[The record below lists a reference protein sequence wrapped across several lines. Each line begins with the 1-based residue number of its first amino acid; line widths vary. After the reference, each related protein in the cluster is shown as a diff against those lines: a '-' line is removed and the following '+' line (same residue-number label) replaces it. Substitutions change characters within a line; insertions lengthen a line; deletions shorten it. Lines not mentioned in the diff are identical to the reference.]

1 MGTFED
7 ELKKDSCKKT
17 QMSLIKKI
25 LLIFFLL
32 FPISKSF
39 GDIYRVTEVTFNQK
53 QTINTRGD
61 EDAGTLSGDVDFGLA
76 AGIEFNAD
84 GTKMFVSFAQT
95 DTSESDLTRVI
106 NTYDLSTPYDVSTE
120 TFAGDSERC
129 EFEVHTDDSG
139 HQIYDLELS
148 NDGMKMLL
156 VTRVRSSS
164 ADHDKAYVF
173 DLTTAYDISTCSL
186 SSETTDIDSDTFTSG
201 SNAGEHDGTTE
212 HMLQGIEVNED
223 GSKVFLLFNN
233 RNCNSGEA
241 GARLYEYKLSTPY
254 DLTTMSLV
262 LNAGIRFD
270 CLETGGVKNGAAMRF
285 SPNGKRL
292 FITNHDTQQRGVT
305 QISLTSAYDT
315 SSFKMDGRVVLG
327 GAFDNMSDGN
337 DQPRGI
343 AFNLNGLKMYLT
355 SDRTQGNK
363 DEIYEYDL
371 NCPFNI
377 IEGNC
382 SFTTNNSD
390 RTAII
395 EAQIEIAKK
404 TIDHSTDTALNR
416 LKWIRRNKD
425 KQNLTNLNLNINFTN
440 QKLASLTE
448 VIRTSAAKN
457 KSKNEYKEEDLFY
470 WSEGSIAVG
479 RIGDTSISSTKKIGT
494 DAITFGVDKFVKN
507 NEIKGL
513 AFRVGRNNV
522 DVGSAGSNL
531 DTDTYNITYYATSPI
546 KNDTKFVDT
555 IVGFGK
561 IRSKYLTIANK
572 INHTANRTGQQI
584 YFTRKIKDEIKKN
597 NFTIIPSGQ
606 FDFGQTILNGYSET
620 GLTGI
625 TFEKQHVRTRN
636 LRGAIA
642 IVEDLS
648 NENISFKRHGK
659 LEYSADLSRSSNLE
673 YRYNSGSDTIHTTL
687 HSGSIHNLKGEI
699 GIDIILPN
707 NFSVFFIYERNQA
720 LDVGHTDK
728 VHIAIGYLP
737 NKETNYAFSIDGSD
751 EFKSNYVLSKNIND
765 YLIDFK
771 LTNDLMNPKDY
782 DEASFNLI
790 RKF

>member
-1 MGTFED
+1 M
-7 ELKKDSCKKT
+7 
-17 QMSLIKKI
+17 IH
-25 LLIFFLL
+25 
-32 FPISKSF
+32 
-39 GDIYRVTEVTFNQK
+39 N
-53 QTINTRGD
+53 
-61 EDAGTLSGDVDFGLA
+61 
-76 AGIEFNAD
+76 
-84 GTKMFVSFAQT
+84 
-95 DTSESDLTRVI
+95 
-106 NTYDLSTPYDVSTE
+106 
-120 TFAGDSERC
+120 
-129 EFEVHTDDSG
+129 
-139 HQIYDLELS
+139 
-148 NDGMKMLL
+148 
-156 VTRVRSSS
+156 
-164 ADHDKAYVF
+164 
-173 DLTTAYDISTCSL
+173 
-186 SSETTDIDSDTFTSG
+186 
-201 SNAGEHDGTTE
+201 
-212 HMLQGIEVNED
+212 
-223 GSKVFLLFNN
+223 
-233 RNCNSGEA
+233 
-241 GARLYEYKLSTPY
+241 
-254 DLTTMSLV
+254 
-262 LNAGIRFD
+262 
-270 CLETGGVKNGAAMRF
+270 
-285 SPNGKRL
+285 
-292 FITNHDTQQRGVT
+292 RGVT

-343 AFNLNGLKMYLT
+343 AFNSNGLKMYVT
-355 SDRTQGNK
+355 SDRNQGNK

-457 KSKNEYKEEDLFY
+457 KSKNEDKEEDLFY

-546 KNDTKFVDT
+546 KDDTKFVDT

-572 INHTANRTGQQI
+572 ISHTANRTGQQI

-648 NENISFKRHGK
+648 NEDISFKRHGK

-673 YRYNSGSDTIHTTL
+673 YRYNSGSDTIHTTA
-687 HSGSIHNLKGEI
+687 
-699 GIDIILPN
+699 ILP
-707 NFSVFFIYERNQA
+707 SLQ
-720 LDVGHTDK
+720 
-728 VHIAIGYLP
+728 
-737 NKETNYAFSIDGSD
+737 
-751 EFKSNYVLSKNIND
+751 
-765 YLIDFK
+765 
-771 LTNDLMNPKDY
+771 
-782 DEASFNLI
+782 
-790 RKF
+790 